1 MRALRLRPVSSAAL
15 AVITAVV
22 ITAVEIVAVVLSWG
36 REPAWDTLVYGANTL
51 VLASVGALVA
61 ARQPRNPIGW
71 LILGAAVVS
80 ACFADL
86 AQGWALRGWPG
97 ADLAETFANTSVT
110 PQAAATVV
118 CFLLFPSG
126 TLMSPRWRVVGAAGV
141 IGAVLAV
148 PTFVLA
154 PEAGS
159 YFVDGVNPYAAD
171 GSLWWGLYVS
181 ATAVLLGSF
190 VLSVVA
196 LGLRFRRSVGDERQQ
211 MKWLALAAGIAA
223 VVMPVGAL
231 LWNTVPSVRIAVA
244 VAAALMPVAMGAG
257 ILRYRLYDI
266 DLAISGTVVYGT
278 ITALLAGT
286 YALVAVTVGAVGGRG
301 SIWATAVVTL
311 VAGFGARPL
320 RDRLQRVVDRRFNR
334 SQYEATER
342 VNTFLEELRAGR
354 AAPEGIEQVLRDA
367 VGDPT
372 LALGF
377 RLPGATGNVDLNGD
391 AVPEPPEHL
400 PIRLYGEDVGI
411 VTVGSASARAL
422 LPELL
427 ATGGLALEIVRLR
440 VELRRQLD
448 EVAASRARIALAAD
462 DERRRIERDLHD
474 GHQQRLVSIG
484 LSLRHAQ
491 HALRGTAP
499 DAHALIQRAVDE
511 ITQSIEELREL
522 ARGLRPTQLDAGLT
536 PALRDLARRAPL
548 PVEVHGSSGRFPT
561 EIEAAAYF
569 TACEGVT
576 NAVKH
581 SGASQV
587 TLRTTCDGTTLVL
600 LVTDNGVGG
609 AAPGAGTGLT
619 GIRDRVAAHGG
630 TLEITSPRGQGTT
643 LTAVFSCA
651 S

>member
-1 MRALRLRPVSSAAL
+1 M
-15 AVITAVV
+15 
-22 ITAVEIVAVVLSWG
+22 
-36 REPAWDTLVYGANTL
+36 
-51 VLASVGALVA
+51 
-61 ARQPRNPIGW
+61 
-71 LILGAAVVS
+71 
-80 ACFADL
+80 
-86 AQGWALRGWPG
+86 
-97 ADLAETFANTSVT
+97 
-110 PQAAATVV
+110 
-118 CFLLFPSG
+118 
-126 TLMSPRWRVVGAAGV
+126 
-141 IGAVLAV
+141 
-148 PTFVLA
+148 
-154 PEAGS
+154 
-159 YFVDGVNPYAAD
+159 
-171 GSLWWGLYVS
+171 
-181 ATAVLLGSF
+181 AVLLGSF

-223 VVMPVGAL
+223 IVMPAGVL
-231 LWNTVPSVRIAVA
+231 LWNTMPAVRIAVA
-244 VAAALMPVAMGAG
+244 VVAAMMPVAMGAG

-266 DLAISGTVVYGT
+266 DLAISGTVVYGA

-311 VAGFGARPL
+311 IAGVGARPL
-320 RDRLQRVVDRRFNR
+320 RSRLQRLVDRRFNR

-354 AAPEGIEQVLRDA
+354 AAPEGIEQVLREA
-367 VGDPT
+367 VGDPE

-391 AVPEPPEHL
+391 PVPESREHL
-400 PIRLYGEDVGI
+400 PIRLYGEEVGV
-411 VTVGSASARAL
+411 VTVGSAAARAR

-427 ATGGLALEIVRLR
+427 NTGGLALEIVRLR

-491 HALRGTAP
+491 HALGGKAP
-499 DAHALIQRAVDE
+499 DAHGLIQRAVDE
-511 ITQSIEELREL
+511 ITHSIEDLREL
-522 ARGLRPTQLDAGLT
+522 ARGLRPAQLDAGLT
-536 PALRDLARRAPL
+536 PALLELARRAPL
-548 PVEVHGSSGRFPT
+548 PVEVHALTARFPA
-561 EIEAAAYF
+561 EIEAAAYY

-587 TLRTTCDGTTLVL
+587 VLRTSYDDGLLVL
-600 LVTDNGVGG
+600 LVCDNGVGG

-619 GIRDRVAAHGG
+619 GLRDRVTAHGG
-630 TLEITSPRGQGTT
+630 ALEITSRRGQGTT
-643 LTAVFSCA
+643 LTAVFPCA

>member
-1 MRALRLRPVSSAAL
+1 M
-15 AVITAVV
+15 IT
-22 ITAVEIVAVVLSWG
+22 TVEIAAVVLSWG
-36 REPAWDTLVYGANTL
+36 REPAWDTLIYGANTL
-51 VLASVGALVA
+51 VLAAVGALVA
-61 ARQPRNPIGW
+61 SRQPRNPIGW
-71 LILGAAVVS
+71 LVLGAAVVS

-86 AQGWALRGWPG
+86 AQGWGLRGWPG
-97 ADLAETFANTSVT
+97 ADLAETFADTSSI

-118 CFLLFPSG
+118 CLLLFPSG
-126 TLMSPRWRVVGAAGV
+126 TLMAPAWRPVGATGVVGAA
-141 IGAVLAV
+141 LAV
-148 PTFVLA
+148 PAFVFA
-154 PEAGS
+154 PEAGR
-159 YFVDGVNPYAAD
+159 YFADGVNPYAAD
-171 GSLWWGLYVS
+171 GPLWWVLYVV
-181 ATAVLLGSF
+181 AMAVLLGSF
-190 VLSVVA
+190 VLSFVA

-223 VVMPVGAL
+223 VVMPTGAL
-231 LWNTVPSVRIAVA
+231 LWNTVPAMRIAVA
-244 VAAALMPVAMGAG
+244 VAAMLMPVAMGAG

-311 VAGFGARPL
+311 IAGFGARPL
-320 RDRLQRVVDRRFNR
+320 RDRLQHVVDRRFNR
-334 SQYEATER
+334 SRYEATER

-354 AAPEGIEQVLRDA
+354 AAPEGIEQVLREA
-367 VGDPT
+367 VGDPA

-377 RLPGATGNVDLNGD
+377 RLPGTDKYVHLDGD
-391 AVPEPPEHL
+391 PMPAGGEHL
-400 PIRLYGEDVGI
+400 PIRLYGEEVG
-411 VTVGSASARAL
+411 VVALGSAASRAR
-422 LPELL
+422 LPELI
-427 ATGGLALEIVRLR
+427 TIGGLALHIVRLR

-462 DERRRIERDLHD
+462 EERHRIERDLHD

-491 HALRGTAP
+491 HALAGTAP
-499 DAHALIQRAVDE
+499 SAHALIQRAVDE
-511 ITQSIEELREL
+511 ITHSIEDLREL
-522 ARGLRPTQLDAGLT
+522 ARGLRPAQLDAGLT
-536 PALRDLARRAPL
+536 PALRELARRAPL
-548 PVEVHGSSGRFPT
+548 PVEVHASTARFSA
-561 EIEAAAYF
+561 EVEAAAYY

-587 TLRTTCDGTTLVL
+587 TLRTRCDEGRLVL
-600 LVTDNGVGG
+600 LVNDNGVGG
-609 AAPGAGTGLT
+609 AALGVGTGLT
-619 GIRDRVAAHGG
+619 GLQDRVTAHGG

-643 LTAVFSCA
+643 LTAVFPCA